1 MSQEKFMT
9 WLKSGSEEM
18 CMLKTH
24 SSELA
29 YFRHKLSNGIDII
42 YVYGNITDGVIP
54 LYDNPEYQGLYRRE
68 TGQFYDMQYKTRRLV
83 GDEEYK
89 ELECSALYEEFE
101 SRVRERVEEMV
112 AEFESDIKLDDTTKS
127 QQESQAYYADES
139 SRKIYLQDANTD
151 FTYQCDYNDNDFSK
165 KLIRYILDSETIVK
179 ETAET
184 YLAENKDKIVEEI
197 VLNLMTQQKIQ
208 ELENGKD
215 KSLTAMKNI
224 IQSIPEGCKTVNVT
238 TVMDEKELTF
248 KYEASNLR
256 RDCKYS
262 YSDWYMPAK
271 DRREFEAVYG
281 IHRSFTSMDITR
293 ITYGK
298 KVLYEKEV

>member
-18 CMLKTH
+18 YMLKTH

-29 YFRHKLSNGIDII
+29 YFRHKLSNGLDII
-42 YVYGNITDGVIP
+42 YAYCRIRDGIIP
-54 LYDNPEYQGLYRRE
+54 LHDNPEYQGLYRRE
-68 TGQFYDMQYKTRRLV
+68 TGQLYDVQYTTRKLI
-83 GDEEYK
+83 GDDKYK
-89 ELECSALYEEFE
+89 ELESPTLQAEFE
-101 SRVRERVEEMV
+101 SQVNERVEEMV

-127 QQESQAYYADES
+127 QQESQEYYAGES
-139 SRKIYLQDANTD
+139 ARKIYLQDINTD
-151 FTYQCDYNDNDFSK
+151 FTYQCDYNVYDFSN
-165 KLIRYILDSETIVK
+165 KLMRYILDSETIVK

-184 YLAENKDKIVEEI
+184 YLAENKDEIVEEI

-238 TVMDEKELTF
+238 TVMDGKELTF
-248 KYEASNLR
+248 KHEASNLR
-256 RDCKYS
+256 NDCRGS
-262 YSDWYMPAK
+262 YSNWYMQAK

-281 IHRSFTSMDITR
+281 IHRSFTPMDITR